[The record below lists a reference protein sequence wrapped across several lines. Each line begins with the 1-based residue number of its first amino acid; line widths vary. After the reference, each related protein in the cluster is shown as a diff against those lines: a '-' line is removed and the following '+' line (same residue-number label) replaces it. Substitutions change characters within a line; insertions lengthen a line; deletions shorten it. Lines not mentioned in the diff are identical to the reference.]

1 MTFQDLAIA
10 RVISNYAA
18 CHEVD
23 DVDAVDIT
31 DDDGDITSGIEED
44 LTLIIEDE
52 EFEDEEELEEVEEFV
67 AEETDDEE

>member
-1 MTFQDLAIA
+1 M
-10 RVISNYAA
+10 
-18 CHEVD
+18 D
-23 DVDAVDIT
+23 DVGCVDIT